1 MEATQITT
9 ALGLA
14 GAAFVLAVI
23 TYSEVS
29 KLKKEI
35 KQLKEKK

>member
-1 MEATQITT
+1 MESTEITT

-14 GAAFVLAVI
+14 GAAFVLAII
-23 TYSEVS
+23 TYSEVG

-35 KQLKEKK
+35 KELKEKK

>member
-1 MEATQITT
+1 MEEAQITT